1 MKPVDIEGAEDVLL
15 DLIDLPLEAAGVRNF
30 FGIWLIRDTKR
41 GFTAIVDVGPAST
54 VPILLGELSK
64 LGVKHLDYI
73 LLSHI
78 HLDHS
83 AGLADVLREFPS
95 AKVAVHP
102 KGVRHLVDPERLWTS
117 SLQVIPKMAR
127 AYGKPSP
134 VDKGAF
140 LTGLDGVP
148 GITALE
154 TPGHA
159 PHHLSFI
166 YKAGGEKILFAG
178 EAASTYN
185 DFADLVD
192 GANCGRYLLRP
203 ASPPRFY
210 LEEALGSLENLKRE
224 NATLLCYAHF
234 GSTRNVGKM
243 LGEAGEQLLLWREL
257 FLEYVSKHPETT
269 PEGDLEGLGGFVIE
283 KDPWLA
289 GFYDLPDEIQKREMG
304 FLLSTAAGFLEA
316 VAG

>member
-1 MKPVDIEGAEDVLL
+1 MRPANLEFVEGVSL
-15 DLIDLPLEAAGVRNF
+15 DLIDLPLEVAGISNF
-30 FGIWLIRDTKR
+30 FGIWLIRDAKR
-41 GFTAIVDVGPAST
+41 DFTAIVDVGPAST

-64 LGVKHLDYI
+64 LGVTQLDYI

-83 AGLADVLREFPS
+83 AGLAEVLRAFPS

-102 KGVRHLVDPERLWTS
+102 KGVRHMVDPERLWAN
-117 SLQVIPKMAR
+117 SLQVIPEMAR

-134 VDKGAF
+134 VDKDAF
-140 LTGLDGVP
+140 LPGLDDIP

-185 DFADLVD
+185 DLADMLN
-192 GANCGRYLLRP
+192 GAGHGKYLLRP

-210 LEEALGSLENLKRE
+210 LEESLESIEKLKGE

-234 GSTRNVGKM
+234 GSTRNVSKM
-243 LGEAGEQLLLWREL
+243 LGEAKEQLLLWREL
-257 FLEYVSKHPETT
+257 FLEYLSKHPETT
-269 PEGDLEGLGGFVIE
+269 PEDDLEGLVDFVIA
-283 KDPWLA
+283 KDPWLKS
-289 GFYDLPDEIQKREMG
+289 FYDLPDDIRKRETG
-304 FLLSTAAGFLEA
+304 FLLSSAAGFLGA
-316 VAG
+316 VKP